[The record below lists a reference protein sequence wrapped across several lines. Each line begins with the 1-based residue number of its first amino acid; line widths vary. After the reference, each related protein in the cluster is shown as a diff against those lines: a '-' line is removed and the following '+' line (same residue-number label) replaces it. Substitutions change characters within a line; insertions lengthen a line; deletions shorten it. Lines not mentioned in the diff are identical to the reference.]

1 MRYSVRFWAL
11 VCFVA
16 ILLLILPWKHAAAAA
31 DQVVLIVGGDVEWA
45 LTSRPPTVRYPV
57 ADPRPYGMLVFGKRD
72 VRDQV
77 TGDWP
82 PIPYVYDGES
92 KKYLDSLALKGGSDD
107 SFGESL
113 SFPLP
118 RQVSANS
125 SKSPAPITC
134 QAAPGLTP
142 TFAPAATFKPSICQT
157 AA

>member
-1 MRYSVRFWAL
+1 MRYSLRIWAF
-11 VCFVA
+11 CCIA

-82 PIPYVYDGES
+82 PIPYVYEGES
-92 KKYLDSLALKGGSDD
+92 KKYLDSLGLKGATEAEERKTYAKGERVPGPSLEPPPPAGSCHW
-107 SFGESL
+107 
-113 SFPLP
+113 
-118 RQVSANS
+118 VAAS
-125 SKSPAPITC
+125 SGQDYTQDYSSNDEP
-134 QAAPGLTP
+134 
-142 TFAPAATFKPSICQT
+142 
-157 AA
+157 